1 MNAVTPRA
9 LPSAAPSRYVSA
21 AAARPETGTLGM
33 PTQQQ
38 ILNQQINLASTNA
51 SPATMQTLLNNPRF
65 EQMLRDPQQAR
76 MLHDNPAFKA
86 ILPKL
91 KEEADRLPTT
101 GTGPDGN
108 PINPRQTMTNRIKNG
123 SVNVHMTPFLKDG
136 LFGGVGSF
144 RRQGDLCRNTE
155 CSRASRDILGDD
167 GVRAD
172 LRIIGDGDIAD
183 QFRACADHHAVADG
197 GMAFAEPAFAAQ
209 GDTVEDQAVIADFGG
224 FADDHAHAV
233 IDDQIFADACAGVDF
248 NASEQAGDFAHQAR
262 EERNAPCVKGT
273 PSP

>member
-108 PINPRQTMTNRIKNG
+108 PINPRQTMTTALN
-123 SVNVHMTPFLKDG
+123 
-136 LFGGVGSF
+136 
-144 RRQGDLCRNTE
+144 E
-155 CSRASRDILGDD
+155 
-167 GVRAD
+167 
-172 LRIIGDGDIAD
+172 
-183 QFRACADHHAVADG
+183 
-197 GMAFAEPAFAAQ
+197 FA
-209 GDTVEDQAVIADFGG
+209 
-224 FADDHAHAV
+224 
-233 IDDQIFADACAGVDF
+233 
-248 NASEQAGDFAHQAR
+248 N
-262 EERNAPCVKGT
+262 NAPIPT
-273 PSP
+273 PSPLTPPLGPSQPTAPSPTAPPRSAQLARPSI